1 MPNWVQ
7 VRNKTKGTLI
17 CKLCLFAETWLQR
30 LIGLMGRKSL
40 GREEGLLLTKAAGGV
55 HTCFMRFAIDVAYLN
70 ERGQVIAVKENM
82 KPWRIWIVRDRS
94 AVMALELPSGRLK
107 ETATEV
113 GDLLE
118 FLPL

>member
-1 MPNWVQ
+1 
-7 VRNKTKGTLI
+7 
-17 CKLCLFAETWLQR
+17 
-30 LIGLMGRKSL
+30 MGKKSL
-40 GREEGLLLTKAAGGV
+40 EQEDGLLLTKATGGV

-94 AVMALELPSGRLK
+94 AVMALELPAGRLK

-113 GDLLE
+113 GDWLE
-118 FLPL
+118 FQPLQVGSL